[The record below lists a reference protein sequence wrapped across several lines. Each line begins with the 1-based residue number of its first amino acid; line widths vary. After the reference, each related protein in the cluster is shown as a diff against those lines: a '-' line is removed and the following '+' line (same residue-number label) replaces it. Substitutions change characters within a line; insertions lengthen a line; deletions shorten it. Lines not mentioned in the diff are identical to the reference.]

1 MTHGRIDWRSL
12 DGCNGFGREQDAG
25 DGWVAAIVEFNDI
38 EEFAKRRGITGGD
51 PLVPIREAKVG
62 WRERVLL

>member
-1 MTHGRIDWRSL
+1 
-12 DGCNGFGREQDAG
+12 
-25 DGWVAAIVEFNDI
+25 VEFNDI